1 MPYRNVAI
9 SIRPKF
15 VNAPIVAILAI
26 VACPLLPAAP
36 IATPASQYRAVLDR
50 YCVTCH
56 NDKLHTA
63 GLTLSNLDP
72 ANVSVAAAVWEKVL
86 GKFQT
91 GVMPPAGAPRPDQ
104 ATYSSVAKFLETE
117 LDRSA
122 QSKPQA
128 GHVAL
133 HRLNRA
139 EYANAIRD
147 LLGLDVDVESLLPV
161 DDSGY
166 GFDNIADVLS
176 LSPMLLN
183 RYMSAAR
190 KISRLSVGDPGMGPE
205 IQTYDV
211 PPLLTQ
217 DRRMSEDLPLGS
229 RGGVAIRR
237 NFPVEGDYVIKVRL
251 QRSGNYKDE
260 DIMGLTEPHQMEIRL
275 DGVRLQQF
283 TIGGKFA
290 DNGGRDDKGSF
301 IRRATSSEES
311 KYKRTADSVLEVRV
325 HSSAGPRIIGVDFQ
339 SEATEPEGVLQPQTA
354 GFRFIN
360 KRVEQVLPNV
370 ATVILEGPYDVKGQ
384 GDTPS
389 RRKIFA
395 CHPTD
400 SAAELTCAHQIL
412 EVLARRAY
420 RRPVTDQDIRPLIK
434 LYKLGRDSGS
444 FDTGIMRALEGILVY
459 PEFLFR
465 VEKQPADPVAGATYR
480 ISDLELASRL
490 SFFLWSSIPDDELVE
505 VAASGKLR
513 DPATLDHQVRRM
525 LADSRSTA
533 LVSNF
538 AGQWLYLRNM
548 QRVTPDPEAFSDFD
562 ENLRSAF
569 ASETNLFLEEALHSD
584 RNVLGLLDAN
594 YTFVN
599 ERLARFYGIPNVYG
613 NNFRR
618 VTLKD
623 EQRRGLLGQG
633 SILTVTSYPNRT
645 SPTIR
650 GKWLLENFLGTPPP
664 PPPPNVPSLKE
675 QASGGGNVLTM
686 RQRMEEHRSNPACAG
701 CHSRMDPMG
710 FALENFDGIGQW
722 RTAEGNTPI
731 DASGVL
737 PDGVKFNGP
746 AELRR
751 ILLSQPEQFVSTVT
765 TKLLTYALG
774 RGVEYY
780 DEPAVRKI
788 VREAAPQDYRWS
800 SLILGVIKSVPFQM
814 STVNVTES
822 ERAVAK
828 VSKP

>member
-1 MPYRNVAI
+1 MPT
-9 SIRPKF
+9 RPKL
-15 VNAPIVAILAI
+15 VNAPIVAI
-26 VACPLLPAAP
+26 VAMMACRLLPAAP
-36 IATPASQYRAVLDR
+36 ITAPGSQYRAFLDR

-63 GLTLSNLDP
+63 GLTLSNVDP
-72 ANVSVAAAVWEKVL
+72 ANVSSSAAMWEEVL
-86 GKFQT
+86 GKLKT
-91 GVMPPAGAPRPDQ
+91 GAMPPAGAPRPDQ
-104 ATYSSVAKFLETE
+104 ATYSSVAKFVETE
-117 LDRSA
+117 LDRAA
-122 QSKPQA
+122 QAKPQA

-147 LLGLDVDVESLLPV
+147 LLGLDIDVESLLPV

-176 LSPMLLN
+176 VSPMLLN

-211 PPLLTQ
+211 PLLLTQ
-217 DRRMSEDLPLGS
+217 DYRMSEDLPLGS
-229 RGGVAIRR
+229 RGGTAIRR
-237 NFPVEGDYVIKVRL
+237 NFPAEGDYVIKVRL

-275 DGVRLQQF
+275 DGVRVQQF
-283 TIGGKFA
+283 TIGGKYA

-301 IRRATSSEES
+301 NRRPTSSEES

-325 HSSAGPRIIGVDFQ
+325 HSKAGPRIIGVDFQ
-339 SEATEPEGVLQPQTA
+339 GETTEPEGLLQPQTA
-354 GFRFIN
+354 GFRFIT

-370 ATVILEGPYDVKGQ
+370 ATVIVEGPYDVKGP

-395 CHPTD
+395 CHPSDTTT
-400 SAAELTCAHQIL
+400 ELSCAHQIL
-412 EVLARRAY
+412 TVLAQRAY
-420 RRPVTDQDIRPLIK
+420 RRPVTDQDIQPLIK
-434 LYKLGRDSGS
+434 LYKSGRDGGS

-465 VEKQPADPVAGATYR
+465 VEKQPADPVAGTTYR
-480 ISDLELASRL
+480 ISDLELASRI

-505 VAASGKLR
+505 VAASGKLK
-513 DPATLDHQVRRM
+513 DPATLEHQVRRM

-533 LVSNF
+533 LISNF

-584 RNVLGLLDAN
+584 RNVLNLLDAN

-599 ERLARFYGIPNVYG
+599 ERLARFYGIPDVYG

-675 QASGGGNVLTM
+675 QASGSGNVLTM
-686 RQRMEEHRSNPACAG
+686 RQRMEEHRHNPACAG

-722 RTAEGNTPI
+722 RTAEGNTRI

-737 PDGVKFNGP
+737 PDGTKFNGP
-746 AELRR
+746 AELRS
-751 ILLSQPEQFVSTVT
+751 ILLSQPQQFVATVT

-780 DEPAVRKI
+780 DESAVRRI
-788 VREAAPQDYRWS
+788 VREAAPEDYRWS

-814 STVNVTES
+814 STVNATES

>member
-1 MPYRNVAI
+1 MRYRNMAMPAR
-9 SIRPKF
+9 SKL
-15 VNAPIVAILAI
+15 VNPPIAAI
-26 VACPLLPAAP
+26 VAMTACCLLPAAP
-36 IATPASQYRAVLDR
+36 ITAPRSQYQTFLDR

-56 NDKLHTA
+56 NDKLRTA
-63 GLTLSNLDP
+63 GLTLTNVDP
-72 ANVSVAAAVWEKVL
+72 ANVNGSTAIWEQVL
-86 GKFQT
+86 GKLKT
-91 GVMPPAGAPRPDQ
+91 GAMPPAGAPRPDQ
-104 ATYSSVAKFLETE
+104 ATYSSVSKFLETE
-117 LDRSA
+117 LDRAA
-122 QSKPQA
+122 QAKPQA

-147 LLGLDVDVESLLPV
+147 LLGLDIDAESLLPV

-176 LSPMLLN
+176 VSPMLLN

-205 IQTYDV
+205 IQTYEIPV
-211 PPLLTQ
+211 LLTQ
-217 DRRMSEDLPLGS
+217 DQRMSEDLPLGS
-229 RGGVAIRR
+229 RGGAAIRR

-260 DIMGLTEPHQMEIRL
+260 DIIGLSEPHQMEIRL
-275 DGVRLQQF
+275 DGVRVQQF
-283 TIGGKFA
+283 TIGGKYA
-290 DNGGRDDKGSF
+290 DNGGRDDKGAF
-301 IRRATSSEES
+301 IRRSTTSEES
-311 KYKRTADSVLEVRV
+311 KYKRSADSVLEVRV
-325 HSSAGPRIIGVDFQ
+325 HSKAGPRTIGVDFQ
-339 SEATEPEGVLQPQTA
+339 GETTEPEGVLQPRTA
-354 GFRFIN
+354 GFRFIS
-360 KRVEQVLPNV
+360 KRVDQVLPNV
-370 ATVILEGPYDVKGQ
+370 ATVIVEGPYDVQGQ

-395 CHPTD
+395 CRPSDAT
-400 SAAELTCAHQIL
+400 AELPCAHRIL
-412 EVLARRAY
+412 TVLAQRAY
-420 RRPVTDQDIRPLIK
+420 RRPVTDQDIQPLIK
-434 LYKLGRDSGS
+434 LYILGRDGGS

-480 ISDLELASRL
+480 IGDLELASRI

-505 VAASGKLR
+505 VAASGKLN
-513 DPATLDHQVRRM
+513 DPATLEHQVRRM
-525 LADSRSTA
+525 LADSRSAA
-533 LVSNF
+533 LISNF

-562 ENLRSAF
+562 ENLRNAF

-584 RNVLGLLDAN
+584 RNVLNLLDAD

-613 NNFRR
+613 SNFRR

-623 EQRRGLLGQG
+623 GQRRGLLGQG

-650 GKWLLENFLGTPPP
+650 GKWLLENLLGTPPP

-675 QASGGGNVLTM
+675 QASGSGNILTM
-686 RQRMEEHRSNPACAG
+686 RQRMEEHRRNPACAG

-722 RTAEGNTPI
+722 RTAEGNTRI

-737 PDGVKFNGP
+737 PDGTKFNGP
-746 AELRR
+746 AELRS

-774 RGVEYY
+774 RGVQYY

-788 VREAAPQDYRWS
+788 VRAAAPEDYRWS
-800 SLILGVIKSVPFQM
+800 SLILGVIKSAPFQM
-814 STVNVTES
+814 STVNATES
-822 ERAVAK
+822 ERAVAT